1 MVLFGIDAHQVAWAV
16 GEFPDFDTFGPWM
29 DLSKEKGRPGEAA
42 QPNGYGIEDYVEAIK
57 RMEGGRENV
66 ERIIDPRLGA
76 ASYQKAEGSSNIISD
91 LNDAGVPVY
100 AAEALDIETG
110 IQAINNLLSWDR
122 DSEMNLSN
130 KPRLMFSDR
139 CQNLRACL
147 QEYQPSEG
155 AKAISKDFA
164 DCVRYFCVGNYEHY
178 EAEELAASGTGGY

>member
-16 GEFPDFDTFGPWM
+16 GEFPDFDAFGPWM
-29 DLSKEKGRPGEAA
+29 DLSKEKGRAGEAA
-42 QPNGYGIEDYVEAIK
+42 QPNGYGIEDYVEAIR
-57 RMEGGRENV
+57 RMEKGCENV

-91 LNDAGVPVY
+91 LNDAGVSVY
-100 AAEALDIETG
+100 AAEALDVETG

-122 DSEMNLSN
+122 DEEMSLTN

-147 QEYQPSEG
+147 QEYAVG
-155 AKAISKDFA
+155 DAKHPAKDFA
-164 DCVRYFCVGNYEHY
+164 DCLRYFAVGNYEHY
-178 EAEELAASGTGGY
+178 EAGDLAASATGGY